1 MPVFSRG
8 VALGLWLLCISQGL
22 GAAPESLSYAD
33 ALRLA
38 LHSAPQNEA
47 AAAGLKAA
55 QVVRQAA
62 GELPDPQLILGLDN
76 LPLDGRERFSLNQDP
91 MTQRR
96 LGVMQSVPNAAKRA
110 AREQQAEA
118 EIGLAL
124 AAGQLSQRQSR
135 LQAAL
140 AWLELY
146 YLEQRQPLLAQWRQ
160 AVAMQRDSLPAAL
173 AEGRSTPA
181 EWLQLDQQWLLLDE
195 RDEELQRDL
204 QAARSQLARWIGAA
218 AWQSLQGPP
227 PQRTL
232 DAAQLQAALQQH
244 PDLQVQRARVVQADA
259 GLQQALAEKRP
270 DWAVEVAYGNR
281 AGYGDMLMLEWR
293 VDLPLFVG
301 SRQGPRIAAQRH
313 RHALAVILDDVALHH
328 LGLRL
333 VVLVEAV
340 QRVPHHVAVVARDVG
355 GGQDRVQH
363 RQVGLRDELQ
373 QLRGARRALAERGHA
388 HRGSAEDRTGPGQK
402 FASFHGRRC
411 LPGMRHGALRRPA
424 ALHAA

>member
-47 AAAGLKAA
+47 AAAGLEAA

-62 GELPDPQLILGLDN
+62 GELPDPQPILGLNN

-124 AAGQLSQRQSR
+124 AASQLSQRQSR

-301 SRQGPRIAAQRH
+301 SRQGPRIAAQRQLQ
-313 RHALAVILDDVALHH
+313 RQSEAQQDALWRQLQAELQGALASRQQLQQ
-328 LGLRL
+328 
-333 VVLVEAV
+333 AV
-340 QRVPHHVAVVARDVG
+340 QRSQTQLVPLAEQAVTLQLAAYQA
-355 GGQDRVQH
+355 GGQPLQAVLLA
-363 RQVGLRDELQ
+363 RQALADSRLRELQ
-373 QLRGARRALAERGHA
+373 LQGRLSQLDAQLYHLYLE
-388 HRGSAEDRTGPGQK
+388 EPQ
-402 FASFHGRRC
+402 
-411 LPGMRHGALRRPA
+411 P
-424 ALHAA
+424 